1 MTIDHTCSHLVKDS
15 ILFLLCPMLG
25 TEQYHSKT
33 WNIVIVEDLYLVDSA
48 IIIFNVHDEDVPTI
62 YHQSSANASIF
73 YNLYELEIIEMVLVG
88 WYCGQTVVVHT
99 NHERGRNQSGFNA
112 NCSWLYRLYM
122 IDCLGIHVRWTFC
135 IVNGHANCILK
146 RTHDLE

>member
-1 MTIDHTCSHLVKDS
+1 MTIDHTCSHWVKDS

-88 WYCGQTVVVHT
+88 
-99 NHERGRNQSGFNA
+99 
-112 NCSWLYRLYM
+112 
-122 IDCLGIHVRWTFC
+122 
-135 IVNGHANCILK
+135 
-146 RTHDLE
+146 